1 MAQVLVGECVSCR
14 HHAVCELRFHK
25 QRFKLG
31 LGSIRNFLET
41 QSFSAAEILFLARE
55 LRKAHHETG
64 FWVRAVV
71 DVVSGSQSGAGGGQK
86 S

>member
-14 HHAVCELRFHK
+14 HQAVCELRFHK

-31 LGSIRNFLET
+31 LGSIRNFLKT
-41 QSFSAAEILFLARE
+41 HSFSATEILFLARE

-71 DVVSGSQSGAGGGQK
+71 DVVSGSASGAWGGPK